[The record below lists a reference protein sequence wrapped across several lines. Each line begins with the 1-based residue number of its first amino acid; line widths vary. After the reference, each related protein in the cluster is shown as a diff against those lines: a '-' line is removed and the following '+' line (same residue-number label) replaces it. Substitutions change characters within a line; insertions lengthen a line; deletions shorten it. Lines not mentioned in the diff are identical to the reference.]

1 MTYLFTTDKEKQAH
15 KALSGNLE
23 YFSEKCLKIKTK
35 EGNIEPF
42 VFNEAQRIIHRL
54 LEAQLAEKGWVRAI
68 IIKGRQ
74 QGCSTY
80 VAARFY
86 WKASLG
92 QGKTVAVI
100 SHEQASAQAL
110 FDKADMYFRHCP
122 DPMKPGLL
130 TKNSKEMTW
139 DNESDYIVFTAG
151 SKNSGRSRTAQLGH
165 ASEYA
170 FYDDIDAVN
179 SGVLQ
184 IIAKVPGSE
193 IIKETTGNGKNHA
206 YQDVMDALAGKNG
219 YIVIFIPWFL
229 QPEYR
234 EPVPYGFELEGDEIL
249 LREAYG
255 LDNEQLMWRRTKI
268 SELKSIKLFM
278 QEYPNVL
285 EEAFQSSGNAFYDSS
300 LVMKAM
306 ASEAES
312 EVGAWVLGV
321 DVARKGGDRTILT
334 LRRGRQIISITKFNE
349 IDNMQLS
356 GVIANMID
364 EHQLDRVFIDFGMGY
379 GVIDRLRERGYG
391 HIVEGIHFGGGA
403 NNDLQFANKRA
414 EMAFLFR
421 DWLDDGEVS
430 MPMDADAAL
439 DIAAMP
445 EPKPNSSGKFV
456 FPPKE
461 QIKKDFG
468 RSPDILDSIM
478 LTFAQPVYDR
488 EAFKNVMNKGKK
500 TDTKSALTS
509 INNYKDGY

>member
-1 MTYLFTTDKEKQAH
+1 MAYLFATEKERQAH
-15 KALSGNLE
+15 LALSNDLE
-23 YFSEKCLKIKTK
+23 YFSRKCLKIKTK
-35 EGNIEPF
+35 EGDIEPF
-42 VFNEAQRIIHRL
+42 VFNAAQCIIHEL
-54 LEAQLAEKGWVRAI
+54 LEQQLKEKGWVRAI

-110 FDKADMYFRHCP
+110 FDKADMYYRLCP
-122 DPMKPGLL
+122 APMRPGLL
-130 TKNSKEMTW
+130 TKNSKEMSW

-151 SKNSGRSRTAQLGH
+151 SKNSGRSRTAQLAH
-165 ASEYA
+165 ASEIG
-170 FYDDIDAVN
+170 FYEDIDAVN
-179 SGVLQ
+179 AGVLQ
-184 IIAKVPGSE
+184 IVAKVPGSE
-193 IIKETTGNGKNHA
+193 IIKESTGNGKNHL

-234 EPVPYGFELEGDEIL
+234 EPVPYGFTLEGEEIL
-249 LREAYG
+249 LKETYG
-255 LDNEQLMWRRTKI
+255 LDNEQIMWRRMKI
-268 SELKSIKLFM
+268 AELKSIKLFR

-285 EEAFQSSGNAFYDSS
+285 EEAFQSSGNAFYDSDA
-300 LVMKAM
+300 VVRAM
-306 ASEAES
+306 NSQIESEA
-312 EVGAWVLGV
+312 GAWILGV

-334 LRRGRQIISITKFNE
+334 LRRGRQIISFTKFNE

-356 GVIANMID
+356 GVIAKMID
-364 EHQLDRVFIDFGMGY
+364 EWDLDRVFIDYGMGY

-403 NNDLQFANKRA
+403 SNVEQFANKRA
-414 EMAFLFR
+414 EMAFAFR
-421 DWLDDGEVS
+421 DWLMDGEVR
-430 MPMDADAAL
+430 MPLDADAAL
-439 DIAAMP
+439 DIASMP

-456 FPPKE
+456 FPPKD

-478 LTFAQPVYDR
+478 LTFAQPVFDK
-488 EAFKNVMNKGKK
+488 EAFKIVKK
-500 TDTKSALTS
+500 TDRTGYKSELTS
-509 INNYKDGY
+509 INNYKDDY